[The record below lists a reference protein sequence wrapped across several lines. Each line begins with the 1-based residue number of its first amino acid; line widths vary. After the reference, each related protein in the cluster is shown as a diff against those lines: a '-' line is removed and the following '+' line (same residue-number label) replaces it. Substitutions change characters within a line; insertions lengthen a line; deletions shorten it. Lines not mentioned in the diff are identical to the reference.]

1 MIARRP
7 SAARGHSDIGWLEAR
22 FSFSFADYYDPAHM
36 GFGPLRVINEDR
48 IAAGAGFGEHGHADM
63 EIVSYVVAGA
73 MAHRDSMGNATIIR
87 PGEIQRM
94 TAGTGVRHAEMNPSP
109 TEPIHS
115 FQIWI
120 LPDRRGLTP
129 GYEQVALPAPVPG
142 GLTLL
147 AAPDRR
153 DGAVVVHQDA
163 TLYRATP
170 GAGAPVDLSILPGR
184 RVWLQVVRGDVAAN
198 GVALT
203 AGDGAGVTGETALHL
218 DGDAELL
225 VFDLP

>member
-1 MIARRP
+1 MITRRP
-7 SAARGHSDIGWLEAR
+7 AAARGHSNIGWLDAR

-63 EIVSYVVAGA
+63 EIVSYIVAGA
-73 MAHRDSMGNATIIR
+73 MAHRDSMGNATVIR

-94 TAGTGVRHAEMNPSP
+94 TAGTGVRHAEMNPSA

-120 LPDRRGLTP
+120 VPDRRGLTP
-129 GYEQVALPAPVPG
+129 GYEQVRLPPAIPG

-147 AAPDRR
+147 AAPEPTP
-153 DGAVVVHQDA
+153 GAVVIHQDA
-163 TLYRATP
+163 RLYRATP
-170 GAGAPVDLSILPGR
+170 AVGAAVDLHLSPGR
-184 RVWLQVVRGDVAAN
+184 RAWLQVVAGAVDAN
-198 GVALT
+198 GVALA
-203 AGDGAGVTGETALHL
+203 AGDGAAVTDEAALRL
-218 DGDAELL
+218 SGDGELL

>member
-1 MIARRP
+1 MITVRK
-7 SAARGHSDIGWLEAR
+7 SAERGHSNIGWLDAR
-22 FSFSFADYYDPAHM
+22 FSFSFADYHDPAHM
-36 GFGPLRVINEDR
+36 GFGALRVINEDR

-63 EIVSYVVAGA
+63 EIVSYVVEGA
-73 MAHRDSMGNATIIR
+73 MAHRDSMSNATVIR

-94 TAGTGVRHAEMNPSP
+94 TAGTGIRHAEMNPSA
-109 TEPIHS
+109 TAPIHS

-120 LPDRRGLTP
+120 VPERRGLTP

-147 AAPDRR
+147 AARDRH
-153 DGAVVVHQDA
+153 DGAVVIHADA

-170 GAGAPVDLSILPGR
+170 GSGAPVDLGIAPGR

-203 AGDGAGVTGETALHL
+203 TGDGAGVTGETALRL
-218 DGDAELL
+218 TGDAELL
-225 VFDLP
+225 VFDLA

>member
-1 MIARRP
+1 MITRRP
-7 SAARGHSDIGWLEAR
+7 SAARGHSNIGWLDAR

-36 GFGPLRVINEDR
+36 GFGPLRVINEDH

-63 EIVSYVVAGA
+63 EIVSYIVSGA
-73 MAHRDSMGNATIIR
+73 MAHRDSMGNATVIR

-94 TAGTGVRHAEMNPSP
+94 TAGTGVRHAEMNPSA

-120 LPDRRGLTP
+120 QPERRGLTP
-129 GYEQVALPAPVPG
+129 GYEQVTLPAPRPG

-147 AAPDRR
+147 AARER
-153 DGAVVVHQDA
+153 HDGAVVIHADA

-170 GAGAPVDLSILPGR
+170 GDGAPVELTVRPGR
-184 RVWLQVVRGDVAAN
+184 RVWLQVVRGEVAAN
-198 GVALT
+198 GVALAT
-203 AGDGAGVTGETALHL
+203 GDGAGVTGETTLRL

>member
-1 MIARRP
+1 MITRRP
-7 SAARGHSDIGWLEAR
+7 SAARGHSNIGWLDAR
-22 FSFSFADYYDPAHM
+22 FSFSFADYHDPAHM
-36 GFGPLRVINEDR
+36 GFGPLRVINEDH

-63 EIVSYVVAGA
+63 EIVSYIVSGA

-94 TAGTGVRHAEMNPSP
+94 TAGTGVRHAELNPSA

-120 LPDRRGLTP
+120 LPERRGLLP
-129 GYEQVALPAPVPG
+129 GYEQVVLPTPVPG
-142 GLTLL
+142 GLTVL
-147 AAPDRR
+147 AARER
-153 DGAVVVHQDA
+153 HEEAVVIHQNA

-170 GAGAPVDLSILPGR
+170 GTGAPVNLTVAPGR
-184 RVWLQVVRGDVAAN
+184 RVWLQVVRGDVSAN
-198 GVALT
+198 GVALA
-203 AGDGAGVTGETALHL
+203 AGDGAGVTGETALRL

>member
-1 MIARRP
+1 MITVRP
-7 SAARGHSDIGWLEAR
+7 SAERGRMTIGWLDAR

-36 GFGPLRVINEDR
+36 GFGPLRVINEDH

-63 EIVSYVVAGA
+63 EIVSYIVAGA
-73 MAHRDSMGNATIIR
+73 MAHRDSMGNATVIR

-94 TAGTGVRHAEMNPSP
+94 TAGTGVRHAELNPSA
-109 TEPIHS
+109 TEAIHS

-120 LPDRRGLTP
+120 QPERRGLTP
-129 GYEQVALPAPVPG
+129 GYEQVTLPPPVPG
-142 GLTLL
+142 GLTRL
-147 AAPDRR
+147 AARER
-153 DGAVVVHQDA
+153 HDGAVVIHQDA

-170 GAGAPVDLSILPGR
+170 GAGAPVEVALAAGR
-184 RVWLQVVRGDVAAN
+184 RAWLQVVRGSVAAN
-198 GVALT
+198 GTALG
-203 AGDGAGVTGETALHL
+203 AGDGAAVTGERAVRL

>member
-1 MIARRP
+1 MITRRP
-7 SAARGHSDIGWLEAR
+7 SAERGRMNIGWLDAR
-22 FSFSFADYYDPAHM
+22 FSFSFADYHDPAHM

-48 IAAGAGFGEHGHADM
+48 IAGGGGFGEHGHADM

-73 MAHRDSMGNATIIR
+73 MAHRDSMGNATVIR

-109 TEPIHS
+109 TETIHS

-147 AAPDRR
+147 AARDRHP
-153 DGAVVVHQDA
+153 GAVVIHQDA
-163 TLYRATP
+163 AMYRATP
-170 GAGAPVDLSILPGR
+170 GPDAPVDLTILPGR
-184 RVWLQVVRGDVAAN
+184 RVWLQVVGGTVAAN
-198 GVALT
+198 GVALA
-203 AGDGAGVTGETALHL
+203 AGDGAGVTGETALRL

>member
-1 MIARRP
+1 MITRRP
-7 SAARGHSDIGWLEAR
+7 AAERGHSDIGWLKAN

-36 GFGPLRVINEDR
+36 GFGPLRVINEDD

-63 EIVSYVVAGA
+63 EIVSYIVSGA
-73 MAHRDSMGNATIIR
+73 MAHRDSMGNATVIR

-94 TAGTGVRHAEMNPSP
+94 TAGTGVRHAEMNPSA

-120 LPDRRGLTP
+120 VPNRRGLTP
-129 GYEQVALPAPVPG
+129 GYEQVTLPPPRPG
-142 GLTLL
+142 GLTVL
-147 AAPDRR
+147 AAPQRHA
-153 DGAVVVHQDA
+153 GAVVIHQDA

-170 GAGAPVDLSILPGR
+170 AVGAPVDVTIAAGR
-184 RVWLQVVRGDVAAN
+184 RVWLQVVRGAVAAN
-198 GVALT
+198 DVRLA
-203 AGDGAGVTGETALHL
+203 AGDGAGVVCETTLRL
-218 DGDAELL
+218 DGDAEVL

>member
-1 MIARRP
+1 MITPRP
-7 SAARGHSDIGWLEAR
+7 AAARGHSDIGWLQAK

-36 GFGPLRVINEDR
+36 GFGPLRVINEDH

-63 EIVSYVVAGA
+63 EIVSYIVSGA
-73 MAHRDSMGNATIIR
+73 MAHRDSMGNATVIR

-94 TAGTGVRHAEMNPSP
+94 TAGTGIRHAEMNPSA

-120 LPDRRGLTP
+120 VPDRRGLTP
-129 GYEQVALPAPVPG
+129 GYEQVTLPPPVAG
-142 GLTLL
+142 GLTVL
-147 AAPDRR
+147 AARDRH
-153 DGAVVVHQDA
+153 DGAVVIHQDT

-170 GAGAPVDLSILPGR
+170 GAGAPVEVRIAPGR
-184 RVWLQVVRGDVAAN
+184 RAWLQVVRGDVSAN
-198 GVALT
+198 GVALR
-203 AGDGAGVTGETALHL
+203 AGDGAGVTGETALRL

>member
-1 MIARRP
+1 MITVRP
-7 SAARGHSDIGWLEAR
+7 SAERGRMNIGWLDAR
-22 FSFSFADYYDPAHM
+22 FSFSFADYFDPAHM
-36 GFGPLRVINEDR
+36 GFGPLRVINEDA
-48 IAAGAGFGEHGHADM
+48 IAGGGGFGEHGHSDM
-63 EIVSYVVAGA
+63 EILSYVVSGA
-73 MAHRDSMGNATIIR
+73 MAHRDSMGNATVIR

-109 TEPIHS
+109 TQAIHS

-120 LPDRRGLTP
+120 VPERRGLTP
-129 GYEQVALPAPVPG
+129 GYEQVALPPPQPG

-147 AAPDRR
+147 AARVRQP
-153 DGAVVVHQDA
+153 GAVVIHQDA

-170 GAGAPVDLSILPGR
+170 AADAPVDLTIADGR
-184 RVWLQVVRGDVAAN
+184 RVWLQVVRGDVTAN
-198 GVALT
+198 GVALAT
-203 AGDGAGVTGETALHL
+203 GDGAGVTGEPALRL

>member
-1 MIARRP
+1 MITRRP
-7 SAARGHSDIGWLEAR
+7 SAERGRSDIGWLQAN
-22 FSFSFADYYDPAHM
+22 FSFSFADYYDPRHM
-36 GFGPLRVINEDR
+36 GFGPLRVINEDH

-63 EIVSYVVAGA
+63 EIVSYVVSGA
-73 MAHRDSMGNATIIR
+73 MAHRDSMGNATVIR

-94 TAGTGVRHAEMNPSP
+94 TAGTGVRHAELNPSR

-120 LPDRRGLTP
+120 LPERRGLTP
-129 GYEQVALPAPVPG
+129 GYEQVTLPAPQPG
-142 GLTLL
+142 DLTLL
-147 AAPDRR
+147 AARER
-153 DGAVVVHQDA
+153 HDGAVVIHQDA

-170 GAGAPVDLSILPGR
+170 GAGAPVELAIAPGR
-184 RVWLQVVRGDVAAN
+184 RVWLQVVRGDVSAN
-198 GVALT
+198 GVALA
-203 AGDGAGVTGETALHL
+203 AGDGAGVTGETALRL

>member
-1 MIARRP
+1 MIMVRP
-7 SAARGHSDIGWLEAR
+7 SAARGHSNIGWLDAR
-22 FSFSFADYYDPAHM
+22 FSFSFADYHDPAHM
-36 GFGPLRVINEDR
+36 GFGPLRVINEDH

-63 EIVSYVVAGA
+63 EIVSYIVSGA
-73 MAHRDSMGNATIIR
+73 MAHRDSMGNATVIR

-94 TAGTGVRHAEMNPSP
+94 TAGTGVRHAEMNPSA

-120 LPDRRGLTP
+120 TPDRRGLPP
-129 GYEQVALPAPVPG
+129 GYEQVTLPPPVPG

-147 AAPDRR
+147 AARER
-153 DGAVVVHQDA
+153 NAGAVVIHQDA
-163 TLYRATP
+163 TLYRATS
-170 GAGAPVDLSILPGR
+170 GDGAPVDLTIAAGR
-184 RVWLQVVRGDVAAN
+184 RVWLQVVRGDVTAN
-198 GVALT
+198 GVALA
-203 AGDGAGVTGETALHL
+203 AGDGAGVTDETAVRL

>member
-1 MIARRP
+1 MITRRP
-7 SAARGHSDIGWLEAR
+7 SAARGHSNIGWLDAR
-22 FSFSFADYYDPAHM
+22 FSFSFADYHDPAHM
-36 GFGPLRVINEDR
+36 GFGPLRVINEDH

-63 EIVSYVVAGA
+63 EIVSYIVSGA
-73 MAHRDSMGNATIIR
+73 MAHRDSMGNATVIR

-94 TAGTGVRHAEMNPSP
+94 TAGTGVRHAEMNPSA

-120 LPDRRGLTP
+120 VPDRRGLTP
-129 GYEQVALPAPVPG
+129 GYEQVTLPPPAPG
-142 GLTLL
+142 TLTLL
-147 AAPDRR
+147 AARER
-153 DGAVVVHQDA
+153 VDGAVVIHQDA
-163 TLYRATP
+163 ILYRATP
-170 GAGAPVDLSILPGR
+170 GDDAPVDLTIARGR

-203 AGDGAGVTGETALHL
+203 AGDGAGVTGETALRL

>member
-1 MIARRP
+1 MIVRRP
-7 SAARGHSDIGWLEAR
+7 SAKRGHSNIGWLDAR
-22 FSFSFADYYDPAHM
+22 FSFSFADYYDPAYM

-63 EIVSYVVAGA
+63 EIVSYIVAGA

-87 PGEIQRM
+87 PGEIQRI
-94 TAGTGVRHAEMNPSP
+94 TAGTGVRHAEMNPSA

-120 LPDRRGLTP
+120 EPERRGLSP
-129 GYEQVALPAPVPG
+129 SYEQVALSPPQPG

-147 AAPDRR
+147 AAREHR
-153 DGAVVVHQDA
+153 DGAVIIHQDVSI
-163 TLYRATP
+163 YRATP
-170 GAGAPVDLSILPGR
+170 AAGAPVDYSLAVDR
-184 RVWLQVVRGDVAAN
+184 RTWLQVVRGRLSAN
-198 GVALT
+198 SVALE
-203 AGDGAGVTGETALHL
+203 AGDGAGVIGETALHL

-225 VFDLP
+225 IFDLP

>member
-1 MIARRP
+1 MITRRP
-7 SAARGHSDIGWLEAR
+7 AAERGRMNIGWLDAR
-22 FSFSFADYYDPAHM
+22 FSFSFADYHDPRHM
-36 GFGPLRVINEDR
+36 GFGPLRVINEDH

-63 EIVSYVVAGA
+63 EIVSYVVSGA
-73 MAHRDSMGNATIIR
+73 MAHRDSMGNATVIR

-94 TAGTGVRHAEMNPSP
+94 TAGTGVLHAEMNPSP

-120 LPDRRGLTP
+120 QPARRGLTP
-129 GYEQVALPAPVPG
+129 GYEQVTLPPPVAG

-147 AAPDRR
+147 AAPVRH
-153 DGAVVVHQDA
+153 DGAVVIHQDA

-170 GAGAPVDLSILPGR
+170 GSGAPVTVTVAPGR
-184 RVWLQVVRGDVAAN
+184 RVWLQVVRGEVSAN
-198 GVALT
+198 GVALS
-203 AGDGAGVTGETALHL
+203 AGDGAGVTGETALRL

>member
-1 MIARRP
+1 MITRRP
-7 SAARGHSDIGWLEAR
+7 AAERGHSDIGWLQAN

-36 GFGPLRVINEDR
+36 GFGPLRVINEDH

-63 EIVSYVVAGA
+63 EIVSYVVSGA
-73 MAHRDSMGNATIIR
+73 MAHRDSMGNATVIR

-94 TAGTGVRHAEMNPSP
+94 TAGTGVRHAEMNPSA

-120 LPDRRGLTP
+120 QPDRRGLTP
-129 GYEQVALPAPVPG
+129 GYEQVGLPVPVPG
-142 GLTLL
+142 GLTVL

-153 DGAVVVHQDA
+153 PGAVVIHQDA
-163 TLYRATP
+163 ILYRATP
-170 GAGAPVDLSILPGR
+170 GAAAPVALDIAAGR

-198 GVALT
+198 GVALA
-203 AGDGAGVTGETALHL
+203 AGDGAGVTSETALRL
-218 DGDAELL
+218 DGDAEVLI
-225 VFDLP
+225 FDLP

>member
-1 MIARRP
+1 MITRRP
-7 SAARGHSDIGWLEAR
+7 SAERGRMNIGWLDAR
-22 FSFSFADYYDPAHM
+22 FSFSFADYHDPRHM
-36 GFGPLRVINEDR
+36 GFGPLRVINEDH

-73 MAHRDSMGNATIIR
+73 MAHRDSMGNATVIR
-87 PGEIQRM
+87 PGEVQRM
-94 TAGTGVRHAEMNPSP
+94 TAGTGILHAEMNPSP
-109 TEPIHS
+109 TEAIHS

-120 LPDRRGLTP
+120 LPERRGLTP
-129 GYEQVALPAPVPG
+129 GYEQVTIPAPAPG

-147 AAPDRR
+147 AARDRH
-153 DGAVVVHQDA
+153 DGAVVIHQDA

-170 GAGAPVDLSILPGR
+170 GTGAPVELTIAPGR
-184 RVWLQVVRGDVAAN
+184 RVWLQVVRGDVSAN
-198 GVALT
+198 GVALS
-203 AGDGAGVTGETALHL
+203 AGDGAGVTGETALRL

>member
-1 MIARRP
+1 MITRRP
-7 SAARGHSDIGWLEAR
+7 SAERGRMNIGWLDAR
-22 FSFSFADYYDPAHM
+22 FSFSFADYHDPRHM
-36 GFGPLRVINEDR
+36 GFGPLRVINEDH

-73 MAHRDSMGNATIIR
+73 MAHRDSMGNATVIR

-94 TAGTGVRHAEMNPSP
+94 TAGTGVLHAEMNPSP
-109 TEPIHS
+109 TEAIHS

-129 GYEQVALPAPVPG
+129 GYEQVTLPPPAPG

-147 AAPDRR
+147 AARERR
-153 DGAVVVHQDA
+153 DGAVVIHQDA

-170 GAGAPVDLSILPGR
+170 GTEAPVELTIAPGR
-184 RVWLQVVRGDVAAN
+184 RVWLQVVHGEVSAN
-198 GVALT
+198 GIALS
-203 AGDGAGVTGETALHL
+203 AGDGAGVTGETALRL